1 MTKPLLSSQ
10 YNPHINETNYILNK
24 LIEKEEKFEE
34 KIYPCLFILII
45 DQSGSMSSSIKNV
58 IKNTIEFNRIISPR
72 FILSTNR
79 FW

>member
-34 KIYPCLFILII
+34 KIYPYLIILII

-58 IKNTIEFNRIISPR
+58 SKTLSNLIESFPQDSYY
-72 FILSTNR
+72 
-79 FW
+79 

>member
-45 DQSGSMSSSIKNV
+45 DQKWFNV
-58 IKNTIEFNRIISPR
+58 
-72 FILSTNR
+72 
-79 FW
+79 